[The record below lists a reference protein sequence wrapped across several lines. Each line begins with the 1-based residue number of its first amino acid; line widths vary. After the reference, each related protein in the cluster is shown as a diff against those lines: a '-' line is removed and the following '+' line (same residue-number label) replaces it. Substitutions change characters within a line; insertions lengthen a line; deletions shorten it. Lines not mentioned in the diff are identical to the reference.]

1 MPLPRQDHSSH
12 SFVRGGAS
20 TSCLRGHRGRDPGSR
35 RGRGGCGGR
44 GHGRGRPASGRAGR
58 ALAVRLR
65 RGWDRARGRQRP
77 RRPGPGPRSSP
88 GQTKVAAAG
97 RGRPQPRTPG
107 GGLAWPRSPLPS
119 RATVAVRRGRD
130 RLRGRDAVA
139 AVAAV
144 AVVGAVAVFALLAGV
159 VAAVVALG
167 GTMAAFEA
175 RALWSPP
182 VAGRVRV
189 RRRSRRGLA
198 RAIQASCRRGPG
210 SATAAEVVTEGGAR
224 RRGRGRGGLGQI
236 ADSDEVNY
244 ICSQHLLEICHATQH
259 LCAWRCRC
267 ADIGSFS

>member
-1 MPLPRQDHSSH
+1 MRW
-12 SFVRGGAS
+12 
-20 TSCLRGHRGRDPGSR
+20 
-35 RGRGGCGGR
+35 
-44 GHGRGRPASGRAGR
+44 
-58 ALAVRLR
+58 R

-144 AVVGAVAVFALLAGV
+144 AVVGAVAVFTLLAGV
-159 VAAVVALG
+159 VATAVALG
-167 GTMAAFEA
+167 GATAALEA

-198 RAIQASCRRGPG
+198 RAIRASCRRGPG
-210 SATAAEVVTEGGAR
+210 AATAAEVVTEGGAR
-224 RRGRGRGGLGQI
+224 RRGRGRGGHARPWRRAREWDRARGRQRPQPPGDWAKVVIGQTRVAAAGRGRGRVGFARPAVVVAARSGRGPSSSRLPRLGTPLRLSASLGVSMGRRGARQ
-236 ADSDEVNY
+236 
-244 ICSQHLLEICHATQH
+244 
-259 LCAWRCRC
+259 
-267 ADIGSFS
+267 